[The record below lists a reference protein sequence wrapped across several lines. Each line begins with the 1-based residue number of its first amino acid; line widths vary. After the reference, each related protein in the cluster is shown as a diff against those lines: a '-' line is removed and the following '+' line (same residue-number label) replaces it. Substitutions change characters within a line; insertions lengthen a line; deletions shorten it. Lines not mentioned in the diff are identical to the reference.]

1 MVAQKEQEDPPLD
14 PEHLGS
20 EQKLAFTEK
29 MGKETVSAGGPPG
42 SLRRR
47 RGRKRPESKSRARG
61 VCLFWAMSPMQNPHW
76 KRLCACQVVSVI
88 TTLCSPMD
96 CSPPGSSV
104 HGILQAR
111 TLVWLAMPSPQGI
124 FLIQGL
130 NPALADGF
138 FTTSTTW
145 EAKWIMRLTNLL
157 IFI

>member
-1 MVAQKEQEDPPLD
+1 M
-14 PEHLGS
+14 
-20 EQKLAFTEK
+20 
-29 MGKETVSAGGPPG
+29 
-42 SLRRR
+42 
-47 RGRKRPESKSRARG
+47 
-61 VCLFWAMSPMQNPHW
+61 
-76 KRLCACQVVSVI
+76 SVI
-88 TTLCSPMD
+88 TTLCNPMG

-111 TLVWLAMPSPQGI
+111 TLVWVAMPSPQGI
-124 FLIQGL
+124 FLTRGL